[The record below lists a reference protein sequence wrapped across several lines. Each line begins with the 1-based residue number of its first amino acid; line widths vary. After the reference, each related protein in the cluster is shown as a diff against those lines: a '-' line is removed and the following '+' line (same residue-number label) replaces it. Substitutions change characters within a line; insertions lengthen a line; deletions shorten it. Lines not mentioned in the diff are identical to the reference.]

1 MLKANVIKK
10 DGFIVLN
17 CPYAE
22 FYVPKQYTEKGL
34 AEDNGESYAAF
45 GLMYLRTFSAMDKP
59 NELEILKIPNLKSD
73 YEKLNNFKNQGI
85 SCEIIEQRLENQDD
99 AI

>member
-22 FYVPKQYTEKGL
+22 FYVPKQYLEKDLAVDACYICLGL
-34 AEDNGESYAAF
+34 
-45 GLMYLRTFSAMDKP
+45 LLV
-59 NELEILKIPNLKSD
+59 
-73 YEKLNNFKNQGI
+73 
-85 SCEIIEQRLENQDD
+85 QRLGGYS
-99 AI
+99 